1 VFIVLDFYSE
11 SGFGDFL
18 DSAIDH
24 PYFYWTAVY
33 IVYQNLAFLR
43 VHCAFV
49 KHETQG

>member
-1 VFIVLDFYSE
+1 VFVVLDLDGE

-33 IVYQNLAFLR
+33 IVYQNLVFLS

-49 KHETQG
+49 KHET

>member
-1 VFIVLDFYSE
+1 MFVVLDLDGE

-33 IVYQNLAFLR
+33 IVYQNLVFLC
-43 VHCAFV
+43 VHRAFV
-49 KHETQG
+49 KHET